1 MSVTKCKKALTRQV
15 DLMNKW
21 KAVDTADE
29 GLLSVRAQYQEKMVE
44 FAQRWSKVKHF
55 LSLLKKIICC
65 KLFSTRLAHFNKIDI
80 RLRQAS
86 WR

>member
-44 FAQRWSKVKHF
+44 FAQRWSKVKKIYLLQIIHF
-55 LSLLKKIICC
+55 KIGT
-65 KLFSTRLAHFNKIDI
+65 FQHD
-80 RLRQAS
+80 QH
-86 WR
+86 

>member
-44 FAQRWSKVKHF
+44 FAQRWSKGEHF
-55 LSLLKKIICC
+55 FVVVEKNYLLQIIQYKIGT
-65 KLFSTRLAHFNKIDI
+65 FQHD
-80 RLRQAS
+80 QH
-86 WR
+86 

>member
-55 LSLLKKIICC
+55 LSLLKK
-65 KLFSTRLAHFNKIDI
+65 KLFVANYSEQDWHIST
-80 RLRQAS
+80 
-86 WR
+86 

>member
-55 LSLLKKIICC
+55 LSLLKKNYLLQIIQY
-65 KLFSTRLAHFNKIDI
+65 KIGTFQHD
-80 RLRQAS
+80 QH
-86 WR
+86 